1 MVTDALL
8 SVVFG
13 VLGWLLGLLPSW
25 TPSAELST
33 DAAGF
38 FGSAWTW
45 LGSMHM
51 WLPMGVLVAAVGLYL
66 SGIAVAVGVKVA
78 RIAAS
83 FLTAGGGSAA

>member
-1 MVTDALL
+1 MVTEALL
-8 SVVFG
+8 G
-13 VLGWLLGLLPSW
+13 VISAFLGWLIDLLPDW
-25 TPSAELST
+25 NPSASLSG